1 MKRTARSDYLVLFP
15 IWLMVF
21 SASSQVIIVAPI
33 LPRIGEALS
42 VPDEHLG
49 WLMTVYAVFLSLF
62 ALIIGPISDRVGRR
76 LVLLLGSGF
85 MTVALLL
92 HGLADTFTSLL
103 AVRAVAGAAG
113 GMLSGGAVS
122 YVGDYF
128 PYERRGWANGWVMS
142 GIAVGQI
149 IGIPIGT
156 LIAAGMGYKAAF
168 LLFAVTMGL
177 ATLLMALFVPQP
189 DVKRSTG
196 RLSVGNA
203 LRTYGQL
210 MRRPVIMAAIVVYFL
225 MFFSLGL
232 YVIYLPTWIERA
244 LSVQGTAIASL
255 FLVGGL
261 ANVVS
266 GPMAGRLSDS
276 IGRKP
281 VIVASCVGLGI
292 IMAATTYLVHSMAMA
307 YVVFALAM
315 AMVAMR
321 VSPLQSLMTELV
333 PAERRGALLCLA
345 VALGQFGIGIG
356 GAAAGPAYTHFGYA
370 STTYAGAVAIGLM
383 AFMVQRFL
391 PEPDMRGR
399 PIHRPGEGQHP
410 EI

>member
-1 MKRTARSDYLVLFP
+1 
-15 IWLMVF
+15 MVF

-103 AVRAVAGAAG
+103 IVRSIAGAAG

-149 IGIPIGT
+149 VGIPIGT
-156 LIAAGMGYKAAF
+156 LIASTMGFRAAF
-168 LLFAVTMGL
+168 LLFAVTMAF

-189 DVKRSTG
+189 EVERSTG
-196 RLSVGNA
+196 RLSVGRA
-203 LRTYGQL
+203 LRTYWAL
-210 MRRPVIMAAIVVYFL
+210 MKRPVISAAIVVYFL

-261 ANVVS
+261 ANVIS

-292 IMAATTYLVHSMAMA
+292 VMAATTHLVHSMFTA
-307 YVVFALAM
+307 YIVFALAM

-333 PAERRGALLCLA
+333 SADRRGALLCLA

-356 GAAAGPAYTHFGYA
+356 GAAAGPAYTHFGYS
-370 STTYAGAVAIGLM
+370 STTYAGAIAIGLM

-391 PEPDMRGR
+391 PEPEMEGR
-399 PIHRPGEGQHP
+399 PILRSVEGQSS
-410 EI
+410 EA